1 MVKGWND
8 MRCVYIAYGD
18 VSKIQLK
25 PSAKPLDALLYTGFD
40 LYVEVA
46 PKQWV
51 RAVDLPENHPANVN
65 LSAGA
70 YKAGLIDANGQQIT
84 ILNAFNPEHRAL
96 ASKEGLHIAVPYS
109 EDKREE
115 LLKALENIRE
125 SLQTLTESRFLEL
138 QNRIDKIKER
148 LGIIKE
154 LKALEKQI
162 DEKAK
167 TQAVWDSAINDAAH
181 LLDKVVELSNTIF
194 PTNYEK
200 LAFQEAV
207 KRAKREAALET
218 AIEESVL
225 LNPELLRDLRR
236 RLLED

>member
-1 MVKGWND
+1 
-8 MRCVYIAYGD
+8 MRYVYVAYGD
-18 VSKIQLK
+18 VSKVQLK
-25 PSAKPLDALLYTGFD
+25 AGAKPLDAMLHTGFD

-46 PKQWV
+46 PKQWM
-51 RAVDLPENHPANVN
+51 RAIDLPSNHPANVN
-65 LSAGA
+65 LQAGA
-70 YKAGLIDANGQQIT
+70 YKAGLMDANGQT
-84 ILNAFNPEHRAL
+84 FTVLNAYNPEHRAL
-96 ASKEGLHIAVPYS
+96 AAREGLYINVPYNP
-109 EDKREE
+109 DKREE

-125 SLQTLTESRFLEL
+125 SLKVLSESRFLEL
-138 QNRIDKIKER
+138 QNRIDEVKER
-148 LGIIKE
+148 LRILKE

-167 TQAVWDSAINDAAH
+167 AQAVWDSTVNDAAH

-207 KRAKREAALET
+207 KRAKRESSLEA